1 MGTPKLFGE
10 MKLADKQ
17 KILPPNGGRIA
28 KDAGAMVRDADRYF
42 RSAVIFSRSE
52 SMPTAPITTSSPTT

>member
-17 KILPPNGGRIA
+17 KILPQTGEDCQRCWSNGAGR
-28 KDAGAMVRDADRYF
+28 DRYF
-42 RSAVIFSRSE
+42 RSAVIFARSE